1 MEKESSSILSDPSLY
16 NNRELSLLEYN
27 QRVLEE
33 AQDPKN
39 PLLERLKF
47 LCIVASNLDE
57 FFEVRVAGLRQQ
69 SQSNVSAP
77 GPDGLTPS
85 EQLAAISV
93 RFRKMVDDQYRLWN
107 EELVPSL
114 EQNNIFF
121 LPYDELTKE
130 EKQYYTKYF
139 EKSVYP
145 VLTPLA
151 VDPVHPFPQLLN
163 KSLNVAVELEGE
175 ELSTNLAVVQ
185 VPRIL
190 PRLLPY
196 KAGQKGIYRYIFIGN
211 LIQAQV
217 DALFHGVKVKG
228 AYQFRVTRNSD
239 LYLDE
244 EEIVNL
250 LKAIE

>member
-1 MEKESSSILSDPSLY
+1 MQKQRSGKQGVKKKLMHKNASSPFEDPLLY
-16 NNRELSLLEYN
+16 INRELSWLEFN
-27 QRVLEE
+27 ERVLEE
-33 AQDPKN
+33 AKDPRN

-57 FFEVRVAGLRQQ
+57 FFEVRVAGLKQQ
-69 SQSNVSAP
+69 RQSNVIAP
-77 GPDGLTPS
+77 GPDAMSPS
-85 EQLAAISV
+85 EQLVAISARV
-93 RFRKMVDDQYRLWN
+93 RKMVDDQYRLWN
-107 EELVPSL
+107 EELVPLL
-114 EQNNIFF
+114 EQNHIFF

-139 EKSVYP
+139 AKSVYP

-163 KSLNVAVELEGE
+163 KSLNVAVELEGA

-196 KAGQKGIYRYIFIGN
+196 KAGEK
-211 LIQAQV
+211 
-217 DALFHGVKVKG
+217 
-228 AYQFRVTRNSD
+228 
-239 LYLDE
+239 
-244 EEIVNL
+244 
-250 LKAIE
+250 